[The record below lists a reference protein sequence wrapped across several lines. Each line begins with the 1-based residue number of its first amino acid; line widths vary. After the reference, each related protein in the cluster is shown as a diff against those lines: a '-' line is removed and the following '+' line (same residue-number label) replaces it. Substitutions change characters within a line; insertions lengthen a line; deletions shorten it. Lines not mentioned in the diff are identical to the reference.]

1 MVDTALV
8 AEAARI
14 ALNPSGYLIGKLVER
29 VVGVEITQEEIDKT
43 PIAELEIEARK
54 QELAIAMA
62 SAQAKVAQELAIAK
76 RIEHAEE
83 VEIEE
88 FYDVS
93 GEGGVGLKSQP
104 DSVTLGL
111 SGSGK
116 KVTRRVIKFRSF
128 STASNQIPEC
138 EV

>member
-1 MVDTALV
+1 MVDATMV

-14 ALNPSGYLIGKLVER
+14 ALNPSGYLIAKLVER
-29 VVGVEITQEEIDKT
+29 VIGVEMTQEEIDKT
-43 PIAELEIEARK
+43 PIAELEIEART

-62 SAQAKVAQELAIAK
+62 SAHAKFAQELAIAK

-93 GEGGVGLKSQP
+93 GEGSAGLKAQTGNVS
-104 DSVTLGL
+104 LGL
-111 SGSGK
+111 SGAGK

-128 STASNQIPEC
+128 GGTSARRLSE
-138 EV
+138 